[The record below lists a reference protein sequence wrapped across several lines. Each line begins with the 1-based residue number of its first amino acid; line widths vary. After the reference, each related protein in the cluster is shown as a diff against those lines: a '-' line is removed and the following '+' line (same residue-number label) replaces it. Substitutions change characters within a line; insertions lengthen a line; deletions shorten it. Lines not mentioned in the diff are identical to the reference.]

1 MQIVEAKIGFVL
13 NVIPRND
20 SFDSLI
26 IVDDQTKE
34 ETTFSFGDLLIVDMV
49 NYISIEENTFTVLEN
64 HVYDFKL
71 ILNSAI
77 TFRGT
82 FKGLSTENYNK
93 YIENK
98 ETSYSVGNIVSNS
111 TENKYKIYE

>member
-26 IVDDQTKE
+26 IIDDQTKE
-34 ETTFSFGDLLIVDMV
+34 ETTFSFADLLITDNA

-77 TFRGT
+77 MFRGT
-82 FKGLSTENYNK
+82 FKALSTENYSK

-98 ETSYSVGNIVSNS
+98 ETSYNVDSIVSNS